1 MAPQENA
8 VRVLQSIG
16 LKPNASDPCMFPGS
30 IWDPN
35 NPAADIPAAPLQI
48 GLYVDDFVYF
58 SEDPKVEQRFEQLLS
73 SLVTVNFLG
82 TVDWF
87 LGTHFQWSWHD
98 DEVWVHLSQ
107 FGFAAYLV
115 EDNNVH
121 TRNITP
127 DATPYR
133 SGLPIDV
140 CPESDEADDCPALLK
155 RNKRDTKVW
164 LVRSVGWL
172 KAQGPTSPDPTPS
185 CRRTISN
192 HPKATGMRHSTSY
205 TTFIQRPTTDL
216 HSPPSHKFLS
226 TGSCRSLHHLT
237 QKHTPTPS
245 HLRLLNIIVS
255 PLIATPAGD
264 PNLAT
269 QSAKAFNS
277 QASNFGV

>member
-1 MAPQENA
+1 M
-8 VRVLQSIG
+8 
-16 LKPNASDPCMFPGS
+16 
-30 IWDPN
+30 WDPN
-35 NPAADIPAAPLQI
+35 NPATDIPAAPLQI

-127 DATPYR
+127 DATPYC

-140 CPESDEADDCPALLK
+140 CPESDEVDDCPALLK
-155 RNKRDTKVW
+155 RNKRDQ
-164 LVRSVGWL
+164 SVVGLIGWL
-172 KAQGPTSPDPTPS
+172 AQRTRPDLAPSHSFLSSYNIKPSKSHWNAALYILHYIHSTTDYGFTFTSKSQVPLHTFMLFPSSSDTEAYTDTIPPTP
-185 CRRTISN
+185 
-192 HPKATGMRHSTSY
+192 A
-205 TTFIQRPTTDL
+205 Q
-216 HSPPSHKFLS
+216 
-226 TGSCRSLHHLT
+226 HH
-237 QKHTPTPS
+237 
-245 HLRLLNIIVS
+245 
-255 PLIATPAGD
+255 
-264 PNLAT
+264 
-269 QSAKAFNS
+269 
-277 QASNFGV
+277 